1 MQSKFNAPRAHLRHA
16 DQRRRLAV
24 ELLETRQLLSLSPAL
39 PGELFEHAERIAL
52 AADES
57 LHELRDLAFVSD
69 DLAASIARP
78 FPLDEVGEKPHSE
91 FFPIQPVVIVS
102 VLPRGPYTPAW
113 EVESWAGGDL
123 LLARV
128 PDPEGEAQER
138 LPPASGASLDF
149 AMLSF
154 PGRSPAI
161 EVSHLTVGL
170 KPSLPPPPRAA
181 MLDAATFSAR
191 MGSDA
196 DDAPA
201 PAATGMPK
209 LQNPTSDRSGASPN
223 LILSSLPASST
234 GSHEVG
240 SIVVDSLATAG
251 PSSLSQ
257 VAAQLD
263 AQDVTRTNGLGWQV
277 PNVERPLLLNADT
290 VRTEPSANRI
300 SPRTED
306 GYIDLQ
312 TIKSRETAAG
322 LVTGDVPS
330 RSTAWERQADEQH
343 TLSALAGDLSWRLL
357 TLYRQ
362 DSDADQ
368 DEDHFD
374 AESPSDGLAS
384 SDLALSVEVMRVLR
398 LELPDD
404 TEDGGMVV
412 IAAPGMSS
420 FLAAN
425 PTDGP
430 MATGNSQAESLNAA
444 GNGVEMD
451 VVCGRSQAFEV
462 SGANAVGAPP
472 AAARRVANDSAAS
485 PGADRIH
492 SSPPSSAS
500 AAVDDQQ
507 AAAPHRAVVLPLLLA
522 LLPQFLTGRRPR
534 NAASTPELEVGAG
547 TGS

>member
-1 MQSKFNAPRAHLRHA
+1 MQSKFNALRARIRHA
-16 DQRRRLAV
+16 DQPRRLAV

-39 PGELFEHAERIAL
+39 PGALFEHAERIAL

-57 LHELRDLAFVSD
+57 LHDLLNLAFVSD
-69 DLAASIARP
+69 DLVASIARP
-78 FPLDEVGEKPHSE
+78 FPVDEVGEKPHSE
-91 FFPIQPVVIVS
+91 FFPIQPMVIVS
-102 VLPRGPYTPAW
+102 VLPRGPDAPAW
-113 EVESWAGGDL
+113 EVESWAGRDL

-128 PDPEGEAQER
+128 PGPEGEAQER
-138 LPPASGASLDF
+138 LPPASDASLDF
-149 AMLSF
+149 AMLLF
-154 PGRSPAI
+154 PGRSPVI
-161 EVSHLTVGL
+161 EVSHLTGGL
-170 KPSLPPPPRAA
+170 KPILPPPPRAA
-181 MLDAATFSAR
+181 MLDASPFSAR

-196 DDAPA
+196 DDA

-209 LQNPTSDRSGASPN
+209 LQNPTSDRSGVSPN
-223 LILSSLPASST
+223 TILTSLPASST
-234 GSHEVG
+234 GGREVG
-240 SIVVDSLATAG
+240 SIVVDSLGTAG
-251 PSSLSQ
+251 LSSLSQ
-257 VAAQLD
+257 IAAQFD

-277 PNVERPLLLNADT
+277 PNVERPLLPNADT
-290 VRTEPSANRI
+290 VRTEPYGNRI

-312 TIKSRETAAG
+312 TIKSRETAAV

-343 TLSALAGDLSWRLL
+343 ALSALDADLSWRLL

-368 DEDHFD
+368 DGDHFD

-430 MATGNSQAESLNAA
+430 MAVGNSQAESSNAA

-462 SGANAVGAPP
+462 SGANAVSAPP
-472 AAARRVANDSAAS
+472 AATRRVANDSAA
-485 PGADRIH
+485 PPEADRVH

-500 AAVDDQQ
+500 AAVDDPQ
-507 AAAPHRAVVLPLLLA
+507 AAGPHRAVVLPLLLA
-522 LLPQFLTGRRPR
+522 LLPQFLTGRRRR